1 MAKPKQKGSKHH
13 ERGLGLSIWLIL
25 VVIHGF
31 IAGFATLSL
40 MKEPEGLTRDWLV
53 IGLLLFTAA
62 KVFAALGIWNWKQ
75 WGLYLYVVGVL
86 GTMFVA
92 LFLTGFLFMAVFYE
106 AIPLLI
112 TGWLLRGKLDYF
124 E

>member
-1 MAKPKQKGSKHH
+1 MAKKKRKASHPP

-31 IAGFATLSL
+31 VAGFATLSL

-53 IGLLLFTAA
+53 IGLLLFTSA
-62 KVFAALGIWNWKQ
+62 KVIAALGIWNWKK
-75 WGLYLYVVGVL
+75 WGLYTYVVGVL
-86 GTMFVA
+86 GTMIIA
-92 LFLTGFLFMAVFYE
+92 LFLTGFLILGVFYE

-112 TGWLLRGKLDYF
+112 TGWLLRGKTDYF
-124 E
+124 K

>member
-1 MAKPKQKGSKHH
+1 MAKQKQKSSKHH

-25 VVIHGF
+25 IVIHGF

-40 MKEPEGLTRDWLV
+40 MKEPEGPTREWLV
-53 IGLLLFTAA
+53 IGLLIFTAA
-62 KVFAALGIWNWKQ
+62 KVIAALGLWNWKK
-75 WGLYLYVVGVL
+75 WGLNLYVIGVL
-86 GTMFVA
+86 GTMIVV
-92 LFLTGFLFMAVFYE
+92 LILTGWGVFYE

-112 TGWLLRGKLDYF
+112 TGWVLRGKLDYF